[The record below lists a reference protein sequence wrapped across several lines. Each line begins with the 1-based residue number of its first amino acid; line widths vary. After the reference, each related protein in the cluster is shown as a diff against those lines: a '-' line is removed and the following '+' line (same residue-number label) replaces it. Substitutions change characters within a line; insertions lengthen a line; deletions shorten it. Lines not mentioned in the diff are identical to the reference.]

1 MKTLKTS
8 GKTGGGASR
17 KAGGFTLIE
26 LMIAI
31 AIVGI
36 LLSLAVPAYQDY
48 TVRAK
53 IADALNVAASMKVLI
68 GEYYITEGE
77 LPATATAAGIDTNL
91 TTDYVE
97 SIDYDTKKEG
107 EGTSAFTVG
116 ILTLTLKSNIGG
128 EAGDMKFALKA
139 KPESNIL
146 EWTCGTKDVPA
157 KKLPS
162 KYLPSKCR
170 TSSAVANPTPD
181 EEASSE

>member
-8 GKTGGGASR
+8 ERTSR
-17 KAGGFTLIE
+17 KTGGFTLIE

-68 GEYYITEGE
+68 GEYYITEGH
-77 LPATATAAGIDTNL
+77 LPKDAPTAGIETVES
-91 TTDYVE
+91 DYVK
-97 SIDYDTKKEG
+97 SVTYTG
-107 EGTSAFTVG
+107 EPKDSDKPTAG
-116 ILTLTLKSNIGG
+116 ILTLTFGDSIGD
-128 EAGDMKFALKA
+128 EAKDRVLQLKA
-139 KPESNIL
+139 EPSNNIL
-146 EWTCGTKDVPA
+146 KWTCGTSSA
-157 KKLPS
+157 TGTKLDS

-170 TSSAVANPTPD
+170 TSGGSTKADTNANPTPTP
-181 EEASSE
+181 

>member
-1 MKTLKTS
+1 MKKPET
-8 GKTGGGASR
+8 
-17 KAGGFTLIE
+17 GGFTLIE

-53 IADALNVAASMKVLI
+53 IADALNIAASLKVLI
-68 GEYYITEGE
+68 GEYYITEGKV
-77 LPATATAAGIDTNL
+77 PADAPAAGINTNL

-97 SIDYDTKKEG
+97 SIAYTTKKDG
-107 EGTSAFTVG
+107 DGDNAPTVG
-116 ILTLTLKSNIGG
+116 ILTLTLKEDIGG
-128 EAGDMKFALKA
+128 EAGEKKFALKA

-146 EWTCGTKDVPA
+146 KWTCGTKDVTA
-157 KKLPS
+157 QKLPS

-170 TSSAVANPTPD
+170 TSNADTKVGANND
-181 EEASSE
+181 AK

>member
-8 GKTGGGASR
+8 GGASR

-68 GEYYITEGE
+68 GEYYITEAK
-77 LPATATAAGIDTNL
+77 LPAGPDEAGIKTVKKDYS
-91 TTDYVE
+91 DYVNGVAYTTE
-97 SIDYDTKKEG
+97 EKDGADP
-107 EGTSAFTVG
+107 TVG
-116 ILTLTLKSNIGG
+116 ILTLTFKDIGG
-128 EAGDMKFALKA
+128 KTEGRVLQLKA
-139 KPESNIL
+139 EPSNNIL
-146 EWTCGTKDVPA
+146 KWTCGTSNA
-157 KKLPS
+157 TGTKLDA
-162 KYLPSKCR
+162 KYLPSQCR
-170 TSSAVANPTPD
+170 TSNAKVDTEGGTDDNAD
-181 EEASSE
+181 R